1 MQIKEIKMVGLVMTE
16 REAIVFKN
24 AIRDVHDNLAS
35 NKVDD
40 STTSFIERLNQELE
54 DTCAIPTDE
63 SEIEDD

>member
-24 AIRDVHDNLAS
+24 AIRDVNENLAS

-54 DTCAIPTDE
+54 DTSAIPADE